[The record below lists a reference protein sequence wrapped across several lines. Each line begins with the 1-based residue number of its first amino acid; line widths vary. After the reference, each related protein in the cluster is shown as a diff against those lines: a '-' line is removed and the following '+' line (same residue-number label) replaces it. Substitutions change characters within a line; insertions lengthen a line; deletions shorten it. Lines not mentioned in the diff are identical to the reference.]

1 MSWPALSQEV
11 YANVWKM
18 DIVDPVVVAYISLKS
33 TISILPP
40 IGPREFFPKQFL
52 IPRTIFKKRYE

>member
-1 MSWPALSQEV
+1 MSWPAQSQEF

-18 DIVDPVVVAYISLKS
+18 DIVDPVVVALKS

-40 IGPREFFPKQFL
+40 TGPREFFPKQFL